1 MTKKLGGIGEDQKVK
16 LQVKTVDGWGLGFDG
31 LLEPLREDRGVVFP
45 YTPTIGIGHSAN
57 YGSYDTTHSIYQPNY
72 YVNTPNPSIGITAT
86 FTANDITEARYT
98 AAALHFFKTCTKA
111 HFGENDTDAGSPP
124 RSLVFNAYGHLHSKN
139 VPVILTSVNY
149 NLVEDIDYV
158 EVEFNGEKTS
168 IPTSLL
174 VTLDL
179 RIQMPPRYTKSNFN
193 LKDYASGRS
202 LKNNKGFM

>member
-1 MTKKLGGIGEDQKVK
+1 MSGGIGEEQKVR
-16 LQVKTVDGWGLGFDG
+16 LQVKNLSGLSFDG
-31 LLEPLREDRGVVFP
+31 LLSPLRQDRGVIFP

-57 YGSYDTTHSIYQPNY
+57 YGSYDTTHSVYQPNY

-86 FTANDITEARYT
+86 FTANEMGEARYT
-98 AAALHFFKTCTKA
+98 AAALHFFKTLTKSD
-111 HFGENDTDAGSPP
+111 FGEQGINPGSPP
-124 RSLVFNAYGHLHSKN
+124 RTLIFNAYGHLHANN

-158 EVEFNGEKTS
+158 EVDFNGSKTS

-179 RIQMPPRYTKSNFN
+179 RVQMPPRYTKERFN
-193 LKDYASGRS
+193 LRNYANGSS
-202 LKNNKGFM
+202 VKGGDGFI